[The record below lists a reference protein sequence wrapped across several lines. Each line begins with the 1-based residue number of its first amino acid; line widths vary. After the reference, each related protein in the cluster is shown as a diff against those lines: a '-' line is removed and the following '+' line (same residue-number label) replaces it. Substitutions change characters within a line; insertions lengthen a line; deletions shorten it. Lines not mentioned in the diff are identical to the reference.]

1 MTLIHLIVWWSED
14 GILDLISSWYIKNI
28 TQISSNLDV
37 LDQFP
42 FADDP
47 NTYSNSSRM
56 ILKKNTFFSLH
67 EGHSN
72 FMGWFGRSLCRTFPI
87 PSWNNHQDQQHPD
100 QQDVF
105 QQNLI
110 EFHPPKKKSLGKGD
124 SRTVRFCTP
133 KGITPAFST
142 WAVKRNL
149 VGLYYI
155 GDDIYYFPRPIL
167 GILISH

>member
-28 TQISSNLDV
+28 TQILSNLDV

-56 ILKKNTFFSLH
+56 ILKKYIFFLTWGARQFHGVIRQKPMPDLPNSKL
-67 EGHSN
+67 E
-72 FMGWFGRSLCRTFPI
+72 
-87 PSWNNHQDQQHPD
+87 DQQHQD

-110 EFHPPKKKSLGKGD
+110 EFQPPKKVTRQRWL
-124 SRTVRFCTP
+124 TNC
-133 KGITPAFST
+133 
-142 WAVKRNL
+142 AVL
-149 VGLYYI
+149 H
-155 GDDIYYFPRPIL
+155 P
-167 GILISH
+167 